1 MIKINIAEC
10 RKKGLDA
17 NSLLIINI
25 IESRNQEDWSWLIM
39 LLPQERVEKYIAF
52 LIKRNIIEKIE
63 ENKTDFHNLRLV
75 AKKKVKVKDS
85 SDFGSFV
92 EEFYNLWP
100 RGIMS
105 GGYAVKSGKA
115 SCSTKLRTFLKDH
128 KEYTQEIVLQATKN
142 YIEKCK
148 FNGYQYM
155 KLANYFINKDG
166 VSVLETWCDQIVSG
180 VVNSRSNFS
189 TDV

>member
-1 MIKINIAEC
+1 
-10 RKKGLDA
+10 
-17 NSLLIINI
+17 
-25 IESRNQEDWSWLIM
+25 
-39 LLPQERVEKYIAF
+39 
-52 LIKRNIIEKIE
+52 
-63 ENKTDFHNLRLV
+63 
-75 AKKKVKVKDS
+75 
-85 SDFGSFV
+85 
-92 EEFYNLWP
+92 
-100 RGIMS
+100 MS